1 MKNILLA
8 IILLIS
14 VNAFSQQTP
23 DLENEIKNYYKQEVK
38 DSIKISMAI
47 NSESILN
54 KSGDYMR
61 KSAYYEYGAMGSLAA
76 SVGFMF
82 IAFNN
87 FDFWTGKDANPTTS
101 AISAVAATIFFTSAI
116 VCTIASIRYDKKAGK
131 ELKLFMRGGK
141 GSISLTF

>member
-47 NSESILN
+47 NTENILN

-76 SVGFMF
+76 SVGLMF

-87 FDFWTGKDANPTTS
+87 FDFWTGKDANLTTS
-101 AISAVAATIFFTSAI
+101 AISTVAATIFFTSAI

-131 ELKLFMRGGK
+131 ELKLFMSGGK
-141 GSISLTF
+141 SSISLTF